1 MTMLKA
7 ITAAGL
13 VLVAAG
19 GRHRPARE
27 GLPECRG
34 AKGPRP
40 VVLTHLGGCADRPAE
55 LLRLDGLGDAGG
67 GWSIAQVARSEL
79 DRLRAH
85 GCPTAVLCADGN
97 SYAALLGKLSPAE
110 TARKLEIVKA
120 QARPKLREG
129 VDGGPLLPW
138 E

>member
-7 ITAAGL
+7 LTAAGL

-40 VVLTHLGGCADRPAE
+40 VVLTHLGGCADRPAD
-55 LLRLDGLGDAGG
+55 LLRLDGLGDAGD
-67 GWSIAQVARSEL
+67 GWSIAQVARRQL

-85 GCPTAVLCADGN
+85 GCPTVVLCADGN
-97 SYAALLGKLSPAE
+97 SYAALLGKLPLPE
-110 TARKLEIVKA
+110 LRKKIDGVKS
-120 QARPKLREG
+120 QARPPLREG
-129 VDGGPLLPW
+129 IDGGPLLPW
-138 E
+138 G